1 MEPTK
6 KYVGNAKALPASLTP
21 RRLPYVNKIITT
33 RIIGILYGLRD
44 GKVEII
50 AATPAAD

>member
-1 MEPTK
+1 MAIT
-6 KYVGNAKALPASLTP
+6 V
-21 RRLPYVNKIITT
+21 KIMYIFP
-33 RIIGILYGLRD
+33 GSSE